1 MKASLLALLT
11 AVAWGVGGYFEKKG
25 LHAGD
30 LSPQVGAFLRTAVA
44 LVVLGL
50 ASGPQ
55 LRQLTAAP
63 PRAWVAIAVG
73 GGVVAG
79 GLGIL
84 CFYAALRA
92 APIQQVM
99 PIAFTA
105 PLFGALA
112 ALALGGEAITPRTA
126 VGMVLT
132 LLGIGLIASR

>member
-11 AVAWGVGGYFEKKG
+11 AVAWGVGGYFEKEG

-55 LRQLTAAP
+55 LRQLAAAP